1 MIALPVH
8 LPFVRAAVDVMDGR
22 RDHEAAIA
30 AFVAAERRHRIRV
43 IHDPESRLPSGFVSP
58 ADGRR
63 RTLRELLALQ
73 PFDDA
78 DPNTGATVRLDAWQY
93 HDEDGID
100 AAALDA
106 FISATFLV
114 IAGIDF
120 TNHHVIEHAGGVLE
134 ARSQRGWGERLAA
147 WATASNLEQPELW
160 EGGDMTYAT
169 FAFYVDRL
177 VEHYDRYAR
186 VVIEVIRRKCVDQLD
201 EIGP

>member
-1 MIALPVH
+1 MIALPVQ

-22 RDHEAAIA
+22 ARPGAAIA

-43 IHDPESRLPSGFVSP
+43 IHDPESRLPSGLLSP

-63 RTLRELLALQ
+63 HTLRELLVLQ
-73 PFDDA
+73 PFEDA
-78 DPNTGATVRLDAWQY
+78 DPKTGVPVTREAWQY
-93 HDEDGID
+93 HGENEID

-114 IAGIDF
+114 LAGIDF
-120 TNHHVIEHAGGVLE
+120 TNHHAIEHAGGIIE
-134 ARSQRGWGERLAA
+134 SRSQRGWGQRLAE
-147 WATASNLEQPELW
+147 WATASNLEQPALW
-160 EGGDMTYAT
+160 EGGEMTYAT

-177 VEHYDRYAR
+177 VERYDRYAE
-186 VVIEVIRRKCVDQLD
+186 VVLEVIHRKCEDQLD